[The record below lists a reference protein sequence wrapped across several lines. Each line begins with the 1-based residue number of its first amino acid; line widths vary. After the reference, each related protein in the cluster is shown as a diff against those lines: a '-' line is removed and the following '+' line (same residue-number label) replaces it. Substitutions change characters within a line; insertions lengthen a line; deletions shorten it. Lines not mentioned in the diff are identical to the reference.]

1 MQMIA
6 NSHGKYQNDRN
17 TQSAVKKLTGL
28 LQLDQSSQFIGKSP
42 YRQGHGLGRQGLVV
56 VGGGSDG
63 EGTEEEQ
70 DLLMAVPAETE
81 SAD

>member
-1 MQMIA
+1 
-6 NSHGKYQNDRN
+6 
-17 TQSAVKKLTGL
+17 
-28 LQLDQSSQFIGKSP
+28 
-42 YRQGHGLGRQGLVV
+42 V